1 MLQPLRLSD
10 LSPARRAL
18 VRMCQAVHR
27 GSIEGL
33 QVHQSDP
40 VFDPFP
46 VVVKDVKLDKDEGPR
61 PELALAD
68 FVLSCEITRFLARLD
83 EMKSGTIR
91 LIEIREGIPRRMLV
105 ESREDGSSRSARI
118 GRSK

>member
-1 MLQPLRLSD
+1 MYRPMRLSD
-10 LSPARRAL
+10 LSPARVAL
-18 VRMCQAVHR
+18 VRMCQAVNR

-33 QVHQSDP
+33 QVRESEP

-68 FVLSCEITRFLARLD
+68 FILSSEVSRLLALLD
-83 EMKSGTIR
+83 EMQCGFIR
-91 LIEIREGIPRRMLV
+91 LIEVRDGIPRRILV
-105 ESREDGSSRSARI
+105 ESREYCAGEFARI
-118 GRSK
+118 GTSE